1 MARKKTEEI
10 EITECGYPIL
20 KEELCGHLEALNI
33 LEKSLIN
40 RSFSTTVLISGP
52 PRVGKTSLAYILS
65 AALECE
71 KPTPWACGV
80 CSPCRKIKRNLFP
93 DLRFISL
100 EESDKGKLKSQI
112 LVDQVRKQ
120 VLDVIELPPY
130 EGKRLIFMIEPAEAL
145 NVNSQNALLK
155 VLEEPPSYANFILI
169 AKDFGPL
176 LPTVRSRCQEIHLS
190 EIGDAEMEQVIKKL
204 GISAKRK
211 EALEVSRGR
220 PGILISGEWEE
231 FLNLRK
237 AIERFLLLGS
247 SYKNYGELAPL
258 FDVLLEYPP
267 VVVLDEA
274 AYVIKEVLREDI
286 EQKKDKGSVYRRIIE
301 ESGRESLYRKA
312 KAILETPPLLV
323 RNIQPKLIYQ
333 TIFLDFARQPE
344 KSIIRRV

>member
-10 EITECGYPIL
+10 EIIECNYPIL

-40 RSFSTTVLISGP
+40 KSFPATVLISGP

-71 KPTPWACGV
+71 KPTPWACGE

-93 DLRFISL
+93 DLRLVSL
-100 EESDKGKLKSQI
+100 EESDKGKLKNQI

-130 EGKRLIFMIEPAEAL
+130 EGRRLIFLIESAEAL
-145 NVNSQNALLK
+145 NISSQNALLK

-190 EIGDAEMEQVIKKL
+190 EVDDNEMEKIVRKMN
-204 GISAKRK
+204 ISEKRGK
-211 EALEVSRGR
+211 ALEVSRGR
-220 PGILISGEWEE
+220 PGILISGDWEY
-231 FLNLRK
+231 FLDLRN
-237 AIERFLLLGS
+237 AIEQFLLLGA
-247 SYKNYGELAPL
+247 SYKNFAGLAPL
-258 FDVLLEYPP
+258 FDILLEYPP
-267 VVVLDEA
+267 LVVLDEA
-274 AYVIKEVLREDI
+274 AYVIKEVLREGV
-286 EQKKDKGSVYRRIIE
+286 EPKNEKSALNKKILE
-301 ESGRESLYRKA
+301 ENGRENLYKRA
-312 KAILETPPLLV
+312 KAILEAPPLLI
-323 RNIQPKLIYQ
+323 RNIQPKLLYQ
-333 TIFLDFARQPE
+333 TIFLDFGPKPE
-344 KSIIRRV
+344 KVTA